1 MSSNGPQPISIPV
14 VRQDLKLYE
23 GPQHRDGS
31 PSWRILDPVRNKFF
45 EIGWLEFELLAH
57 FDGCDSVDALID
69 AVSSTTTLVPTED
82 EVKGFIKFLE
92 DHQLVVQGNATD
104 RNKLRQRWMDAEK
117 PWYEKLF
124 HGYLFFR
131 VPLFHPDKFLARTLP
146 FVELFYTRAFA
157 LVVFLVFMVDLY
169 LVFREWG
176 ELTRSFAY
184 FFNLQGGLYFL
195 IAGTFSKII
204 HELGHAYTAKRY
216 GVRIPTMGVAFLVM
230 APVPYTDTGETWKLA
245 DWRKQ
250 MAIASAGMT
259 AELILAVFA
268 TMLWAISPDG
278 DMKYMLFVLATS
290 TWVITLALNASPF
303 MRFDGYFLL
312 SDALDF
318 PNLHER
324 STACAKWW
332 IRSSFF
338 GLVQELPEP
347 TFTVRQRF
355 GLVLFALIVWI
366 YRLVVFL
373 GIALLVYHMFFK
385 LLGIAMMALELIWF
399 IFKPVWTEFKYLWA
413 RRQDVRIRMFSF
425 SVTGLSLAIL
435 VWMVPISNELT
446 APAVIRAENA
456 QEIYSPVSARIVS
469 ILVKDGERVEPG
481 QLLFKL
487 EVPELFLRATKAE
500 VSLVTARSEFLRA
513 VAITRQQE
521 RREVLLQQIAEA
533 VAEQLAV
540 KEEAQ
545 RLEIRAGDSGIV
557 HDMSAQIMEGRWIN
571 SKELLARVVSP
582 ERAVIE
588 AYIPESRV
596 KSVTPGQIVRF
607 IPEVAGA
614 TPIEGIVRSIDTTST
629 RQINHRVLASPY
641 GGAITAV
648 VDKRGI
654 AMSQD
659 PVYRVFIEPRR
670 ETRETLVV
678 MRGTVRI
685 EVDLE
690 VLAQNFVSRAIS
702 IFVRE
707 TGF

>member
-1 MSSNGPQPISIPV
+1 MPPDGKNSISIPV
-14 VRQDLKLYE
+14 LRQDLKLYE

-57 FDGCDSVDALID
+57 FDSCDGIESLID

-82 EVKGFIKFLE
+82 EVLGFIKFLE
-92 DHQLVVQGNATD
+92 NQQLVVQGSTPERD
-104 RNKLRQRWMDAEK
+104 KLRQRWLAAEK

-131 VPLFHPDKFLARTLP
+131 IPLCRPDRFLAATLP

-157 LVVFLVFMVDLY
+157 LIVFLVFVTDLY
-169 LVFREWG
+169 LVFREWD

-195 IAGTFSKII
+195 IAGTFSKVI

-230 APVPYTDTGETWKLA
+230 WPVPYTDTGETWKLA

-259 AELILAVFA
+259 SELVLAIFA
-268 TMLWAISPDG
+268 TLLWAITPDG
-278 DMKYMLFVLATS
+278 NMKYMLFVLATS

-332 IRSSFF
+332 IRKSFF
-338 GLVQELPEP
+338 GLNQELPEP

-355 GLVLFALIVWI
+355 GLVVFALVVWI

-385 LLGIAMMALELIWF
+385 LLGIVMMILELVWF
-399 IFKPVWTEFKYLWA
+399 IFKPVWVECKYLWE
-413 RRQDVRIRMFSF
+413 RRSEVRIGMVSF
-425 SVTGLSLAIL
+425 STTGIVLATLI
-435 VWMVPISNELT
+435 WMVPISNELT
-446 APAVIRAENA
+446 APAVIRAENV
-456 QEIYSPVSARIVS
+456 QELYSPVSARIATIS
-469 ILVKDGERVEPG
+469 VKDGDRVERG
-481 QLLFKL
+481 QLLFQL

-500 VSLVTARSEFLRA
+500 VALVTAKSEFLRA
-513 VAITRQQE
+513 VATTRQQE

-533 VAEQLAV
+533 LAEQQSV

-545 RLEIRAGDSGIV
+545 RLAIRAGDAGIV
-557 HDMSAQIMEGRWIN
+557 RDMSTQIVEERWIN
-571 SKELLARVVSP
+571 PRELLGRVVSP
-582 ERAVIE
+582 SKSVIE

-607 IPEVAGA
+607 IPEIAGA
-614 TPIEGIVRSIDTTST
+614 EPIMGIVRSIDTTST
-629 RQINHRVLASPY
+629 HQVNHRVLASPY
-641 GGAITAV
+641 GGAIAAV
-648 VDKRGI
+648 VDKRGV

-659 PVYRVFIEPRR
+659 PVYRVFIEPKV
-670 ETRETLVV
+670 ELQEMPAVV
-678 MRGTVRI
+678 RGTVRI

-707 TGF
+707 SGF

>member
-1 MSSNGPQPISIPV
+1 MSSGVPQPIVIPV
-14 VRQDLKLYE
+14 LRQDLKLYE

-57 FDGCDSVDALID
+57 FDSCNSVESLIEE
-69 AVSSTTTLVPTED
+69 VSATTTLEPTED
-82 EVKGFIKFLE
+82 EVKGFIRFLE
-92 DHQLVVQGNATD
+92 NQQLIVQGNDAD
-104 RNKLRQRWMDAEK
+104 RGKLRQRWMSAEK
-117 PWYEKLF
+117 SWYEKLF

-131 VPLFHPDKFLARTLP
+131 IPLWRPDRFLARSLP
-146 FVELFYTRAFA
+146 FIELFYTRAFA
-157 LVVFLVFMVDLY
+157 MLVFVVFLFDLY
-169 LVFREWG
+169 LVFREWD

-184 FFNLQGGLYFL
+184 FFNLQGGFYFL
-195 IAGTFSKII
+195 IAGSFSKII

-216 GVRIPTMGVAFLVM
+216 GVRIPTMGIAFLVM
-230 APVPYTDTGETWKLA
+230 WPVPYTDTGETWKLA

-250 MAIASAGMT
+250 MAIASAGMG
-259 AELILAVFA
+259 AELVLAIFA
-268 TMLWAISPDG
+268 TLLWAITPDG
-278 DMKYMLFVLATS
+278 NMKYMLFVLATS

-332 IRSSFF
+332 IRRSFF
-338 GLVQELPEP
+338 GLRQELPEP
-347 TFTVRQRF
+347 TFTVRQRS
-355 GLVLFALIVWI
+355 GLVIFALIVWI

-385 LLGIAMMALELIWF
+385 LLGIIMMILELVWF
-399 IFKPVWTEFKYLWA
+399 IFKPVWAEFRYLWE
-413 RRQDVRIRMFSF
+413 RRKEVRIGMVSF
-425 SVTGLSLAIL
+425 ATTGIVLAALI
-435 VWMVPISNELT
+435 WMIPISNELT
-446 APAVIRAENA
+446 APAVIRAENV
-456 QEIYSPVSARIVS
+456 QEIYSPVSARIAKIAVR
-469 ILVKDGERVEPG
+469 DGDRVERG
-481 QLLFKL
+481 QLLFQL

-500 VSLVTARSEFLRA
+500 VALVTAKSEFLRA
-513 VAITRQQE
+513 VATTKQQE

-533 VAEQLAV
+533 LAEQQAV
-540 KEEAQ
+540 KDDAQ
-545 RLEIRAGDSGIV
+545 RLEIRAADAGIV
-557 HDMSAQIMEGRWIN
+557 RDFSTQIMEERWIN
-571 SKELLARVVSP
+571 PKELLARVVSP
-582 ERAVIE
+582 ARSVIE

-614 TPIEGIVRSIDTTST
+614 HPIMGIVRSIDTTST
-629 RQINHRVLASPY
+629 RQVNHRVLASPY
-641 GGAITAV
+641 GGTIAAV
-648 VDKRGI
+648 VDKRGL

-659 PVYRVFIEPRR
+659 PVYRVFIEPKAITHEMRAV
-670 ETRETLVV
+670 L
-678 MRGTVRI
+678 RGTVRI

-707 TGF
+707 SGF